1 VRKSRHVLD
10 IRNETSNGVSAL
22 DPKAKAQKL
31 ARGLMTLINDFSS
44 HR

>member
-1 VRKSRHVLD
+1 MRKSRRIQD

-22 DPKAKAQKL
+22 DPKAKTQKL